1 MGHWAQSPI
10 PNPQSPIP
18 NPQSPFLNK
27 FRLIYFK
34 FKINKIMDINM
45 DKIDMEDSS
54 WIDNLIKEH
63 QKSKNILNNINTF
76 KFRAKR
82 VK

>member
-1 MGHWAQSPI
+1 
-10 PNPQSPIP
+10 
-18 NPQSPFLNK
+18 
-27 FRLIYFK
+27 
-34 FKINKIMDINM
+34 M

-82 VK
+82 VKQKQNKNSISRQYKY